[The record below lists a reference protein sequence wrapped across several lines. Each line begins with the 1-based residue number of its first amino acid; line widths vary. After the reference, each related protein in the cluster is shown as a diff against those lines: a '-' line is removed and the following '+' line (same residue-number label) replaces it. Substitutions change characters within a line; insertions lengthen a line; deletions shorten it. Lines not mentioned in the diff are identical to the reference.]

1 MASLLLSSNEL
12 VEDTQKIFLGSTK
25 STKKLAPRPTIMLSA
40 PFPTQYQG
48 FSLGF
53 WSLPQ
58 VEFHSN
64 IFFQL
69 GKLVHQLIPTVE
81 IDSKRNS
88 QYWEIDSQSNF
99 HLWELITSL
108 ISISGN

>member
-1 MASLLLSSNEL
+1 MPWRINIVEGLTWDTIDL
-12 VEDTQKIFLGSTK
+12 VYEDIE
-25 STKKLAPRPTIMLSA
+25 ADN
-40 PFPTQYQG
+40 QG

-99 HLWELITSL
+99 HLWALITSL

>member
-1 MASLLLSSNEL
+1 MVNINLDLQL
-12 VEDTQKIFLGSTK
+12 QQ
-25 STKKLAPRPTIMLSA
+25 
-40 PFPTQYQG
+40 QYIVIINLDQG

-64 IFFQL
+64 NFFQL

>member
-1 MASLLLSSNEL
+1 MSER
-12 VEDTQKIFLGSTK
+12 QTK
-25 STKKLAPRPTIMLSA
+25 AGN
-40 PFPTQYQG
+40 QG

-58 VEFHSN
+58 MEFYSN
-64 IFFQL
+64 NFFQL

-81 IDSKRNS
+81 IDSKWNS

-99 HLWELITSL
+99 HLWALITSL

>member
-1 MASLLLSSNEL
+1 MGHNRDKL
-12 VEDTQKIFLGSTK
+12 VITKDNWAMIMTQKFMQFYCCG
-25 STKKLAPRPTIMLSA
+25 
-40 PFPTQYQG
+40 QG

-58 VEFHSN
+58 MEFYSN
-64 IFFQL
+64 NFFQL

-81 IDSKRNS
+81 IDFKMNS
-88 QYWEIDSQSNF
+88 QYREIDSQSNF
-99 HLWELITSL
+99 HLWALITSL